1 MLSKI
6 EELCIKVQFLWV
18 ENSFVSLCKRLV
30 RLLRPKAA
38 NYANVISSKIIRIL
52 EQVLVSTRLGI
63 ERQLT
68 LWCEFGLTFPPLS
81 DIALQISSESCW
93 QAICKSRFLPPI
105 FLLIILVR
113 FAFWEKARTSC
124 SYDFEDKV
132 CHRFSCFV
140 LFSWFFVQDLRSLIP
155 PLEGQ
160 MQRASVWAFSCFNLY
175 KSGPKRVEDQEN
187 QLCTVCCMWV
197 ENKSDRLF
205 GLTCSRSS
213 SEQTPG
219 KSCVVGRR

>member
-105 FLLIILVR
+105 FFINFSCQVR
-113 FAFWEKARTSC
+113 FLRESSHVLLLRLRRQGLPSF
-124 SYDFEDKV
+124 FL
-132 CHRFSCFV
+132 FCFV
-140 LFSWFFVQDLRSLIP
+140 FLIFCSGFEVTHSAIGGSNAKSFCLSFQLF
-155 PLEGQ
+155 
-160 MQRASVWAFSCFNLY
+160 
-175 KSGPKRVEDQEN
+175 
-187 QLCTVCCMWV
+187 
-197 ENKSDRLF
+197 
-205 GLTCSRSS
+205 
-213 SEQTPG
+213 
-219 KSCVVGRR
+219 